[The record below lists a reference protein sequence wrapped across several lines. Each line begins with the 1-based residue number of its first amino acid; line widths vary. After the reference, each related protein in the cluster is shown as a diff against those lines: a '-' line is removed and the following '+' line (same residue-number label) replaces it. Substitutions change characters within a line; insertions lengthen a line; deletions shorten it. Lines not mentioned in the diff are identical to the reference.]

1 MNKIIECIDLC
12 KVYARKSYGMK
23 FEFMEKKFEAIETV
37 ALDNISLSIY
47 EGEFV
52 VVMGPSGSG
61 KSTLLNIMSTLDVAS
76 TGKVLIKGKSV
87 KKLINEDIDK
97 FRGREL
103 GFIFQDFNVLP
114 NLTVL
119 ENIAVPL
126 NLNSKKTVEEV
137 KRACEEIAE
146 KIGIADIL
154 DKYPAECSG
163 GQIQRISIA
172 RALVTNPNLIFADE
186 PTGNLDSENSHE
198 ILSILKD
205 VNEKEKK
212 TIVMVTHDNM
222 IASYGH
228 RVIFLRDGKIEREL
242 VRGDMDQSE
251 FFYKIV
257 EINSKEAR
265 MLFK

>member
-1 MNKIIECIDLC
+1 MSKIIECIDLC
-12 KVYARKSYGMK
+12 KVYERKLGMR
-23 FEFMEKKFEAIETV
+23 FAATAKKFEEIKTV
-37 ALDNISLSIY
+37 ALDKISLGIE

-52 VVMGPSGSG
+52 VIMGPSGSG
-61 KSTLLNIMSTLDVAS
+61 KSTLLNTISTLDIPTS
-76 TGKVLIKGKSV
+76 GKLFFNGVS
-87 KKLINEDIDK
+87 INKIINADVDK
-97 FRGREL
+97 FRGEKL
-103 GFIFQDFNVLP
+103 GFIFQNFNVLP

-137 KRACEEIAE
+137 RMTCEEIAE
-146 KIGIADIL
+146 KVGIKDIL
-154 DKYPAECSG
+154 KKYPVECSG

-172 RALVTNPNLIFADE
+172 RALVTNPNLILADE
-186 PTGNLDSENSHE
+186 PTGNLDSKNSHE
-198 ILSILKD
+198 VLSILKEFND
-205 VNEKEKK
+205 KDKK

-242 VRGDMDQSE
+242 IRGEMNQSE

>member
-12 KVYARKSYGMK
+12 KTYERKPQGMR
-23 FEFMEKKFEAIETV
+23 FAITEKKFETIKTI
-37 ALDNISLSIY
+37 ALDNISLSIN

-61 KSTLLNIMSTLDVAS
+61 KSTLLNTISTLDMPS
-76 TGKVLIKGKSV
+76 KGKLFFSGV
-87 KKLINEDIDK
+87 SINKIITADVDK
-97 FRGREL
+97 FRGEQL
-103 GFIFQDFNVLP
+103 GFIFQNFNVLP

-137 KRACEEIAE
+137 KKACEEMAE
-146 KIGIADIL
+146 KIGLTDIL
-154 DKYPAECSG
+154 NKYPAECSG

-186 PTGNLDSENSHE
+186 PTGNLDSANSHE
-198 ILSILKD
+198 VLSILKE

-242 VRGDMDQSE
+242 VRGDMNQSE

>member
-1 MNKIIECIDLC
+1 MNKIIECIDLS
-12 KVYARKSYGMK
+12 KVYERKSPGMRMGYMENK
-23 FEFMEKKFEAIETV
+23 FKTIETI
-37 ALDNISLSIY
+37 ALDKISLSIY

-52 VVMGPSGSG
+52 VIMGPSGSG
-61 KSTLLNIMSTLDVAS
+61 KSTLLNIMSTLDIAS
-76 TGKVLIKGKSV
+76 NGQLLIKEKSI
-87 KKLINEDIDK
+87 KKILREDVDK
-97 FRGREL
+97 FRGREI
-103 GFIFQDFNVLP
+103 GFVFQDFNVLP

-126 NLNSKKTVEEV
+126 NLNSKKTIEEV
-137 KRACEEIAE
+137 KQLCEEIAE
-146 KIGIADIL
+146 KIGLTDIL
-154 DKYPAECSG
+154 NKYPAECSG

-186 PTGNLDSENSHE
+186 PTGNLDSANSHE
-198 ILSILKD
+198 VLSILRD
-205 VNEKEKK
+205 VNKNEKK

-228 RVIFLRDGKIEREL
+228 KVIFLRDGKIEREL
-242 VRGDMDQSE
+242 NRGDMNQSE